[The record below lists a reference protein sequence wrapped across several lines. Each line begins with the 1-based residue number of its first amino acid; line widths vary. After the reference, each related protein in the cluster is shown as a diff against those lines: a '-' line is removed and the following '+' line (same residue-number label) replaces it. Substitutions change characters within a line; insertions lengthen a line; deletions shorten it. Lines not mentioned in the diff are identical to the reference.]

1 MFYLI
6 CPYLTISFFKF
17 KSQDSII
24 ITKDDFLKY
33 IVLYFFQKGKG
44 GGGGWQWPPFAP
56 TWVHPCIYAYEI
68 QRVSIKLLLFFLK
81 IIIICC

>member
-6 CPYLTISFFKF
+6 YRYLTISFFKF

-44 GGGGWQWPPFAP
+44 GGGVAMASLCPNMGPSL
-56 TWVHPCIYAYEI
+56 H
-68 QRVSIKLLLFFLK
+68 
-81 IIIICC
+81 ICL

>member
-44 GGGGWQWPPFAP
+44 GGGGGNGPPLP
-56 TWVHPCIYAYEI
+56 QHGSILAYMLMKYKE
-68 QRVSIKLLLFFLK
+68 
-81 IIIICC
+81 